1 MFFSGFE
8 SETDT
13 EEFEKVGQ
21 SPIDRGGGVAQLP
34 VAPTRIDATTLT
46 EVRTHTR
53 QPPIKPPRARPPTP
67 LPLAPIPEAASPHP
81 ECGCLLSPS
90 LSSPTAMSPRPPSP
104 SSPTAAPGHRADF
117 EPAEFYIEES
127 PPVSLEWGCSASP
140 LDSQTLVSL
149 LQVATAA
156 LLAPLL
162 PHLCNV
168 DACY

>member
-1 MFFSGFE
+1 MHFSGFE

-21 SPIDRGGGVAQLP
+21 SPIERGGGAVQLP
-34 VAPTRIDATTLT
+34 AAPVRTDATPLT
-46 EVRTHTR
+46 EVRSLTR
-53 QPPIKPPRARPPTP
+53 QAPIKPPRARPPTP
-67 LPLAPIPEAASPHP
+67 LPLAPILEAASPHP

-90 LSSPTAMSPRPPSP
+90 LSSPAALSPRPPSP

-156 LLAPLL
+156 LLVPTIAA
-162 PHLCNV
+162 LCNT
-168 DACY
+168 